1 VSSAGV
7 PFRNGNYVYI
17 APSDSVKARMIFA
30 FVASFCETGFTPSTT
45 MARIHVL
52 SEQVANK
59 IAAGEVVERPAS
71 VVKEL
76 LENSL
81 DAGAKRLK
89 IQIEAGGKKFIQITD
104 DGCGMVRDDALLAF
118 ERHATSKIKDAEDLL
133 NISTLGFRG
142 EALPSIASV
151 SRLRLE
157 TRAADQD
164 SGTIVEIAGGRIFR
178 VEDAGLPAGT
188 SIAVRDLFF
197 NTPAR
202 KKFLKSEST
211 ELSHIASL
219 VTHYALAHPDKHFEL
234 HSATNAVLVAPPV
247 GTYSDRVYQVFGKE
261 TLDQLISV
269 AAELP
274 LERIGLPQPP
284 PWRREKDDEQAGRDP
299 GFLRLHGFVSKPEI
313 QKLNRN
319 SIYTFVNGRLIRD
332 RLIQHALTEAYRNII
347 PPTVFPVVL
356 LFLEMPNAEVDI
368 NVHPSKT
375 EVRFRQQTVMHDFV
389 RDSVRAALM
398 KARPVPQFVTEIRA
412 HPTASPSLTPG
423 ARAAFAESAAP
434 ARILY
439 GQTAPA
445 DFMLQ
450 APPQPVIDGRLQFD
464 ESITIEANAA
474 IPVARFPRQTFGGAV
489 PEPSVDGC
497 AGPIADE
504 IETEAIPTLS
514 SLKPLGQLRESF
526 ILAVNHDGLWIIDQH
541 VAHERV
547 LFEKVLRQRAEQQ
560 VESQRLLMPIVI
572 ELTPAQQAVFAEISD
587 ELGKNGFEAEPFGT
601 RSIAIKIAPAG
612 VEAGQVEKM
621 LHELLDQFAREDQA
635 LNLDQ
640 IRTRIAASIAC
651 HAAIKVN
658 MPLEQNKMEW
668 LLRELAKTD
677 CPMSCPH
684 GRPVVLRYSMKDIQR
699 AFKRI

>member
-1 VSSAGV
+1 MG
-7 PFRNGNYVYI
+7 
-17 APSDSVKARMIFA
+17 
-30 FVASFCETGFTPSTT
+30 
-45 MARIHVL
+45 RIHVL
-52 SEQVANK
+52 PEHVANK

-76 LENSL
+76 LENAL
-81 DAGAKRLK
+81 DAGSTRIT
-89 IQIEAGGKKFIQITD
+89 IQIEAGGKKLIQITD
-104 DGCGMVRDDALLAF
+104 NGCGMVRDDALLAF
-118 ERHATSKIKDAEDLL
+118 ERHATSKINSAEDLL
-133 NISTLGFRG
+133 SVSTLGFRG

-157 TRAADQD
+157 TRVADQD
-164 SGTIVEIAGGRIFR
+164 SGTIVEINGGKILR
-178 VEDAGLPAGT
+178 VEEAGLPAGT
-188 SIAVRDLFF
+188 SITVRDLFF

-202 KKFLKSEST
+202 KKFLKAEST

-247 GTYSDRVYQVFGKE
+247 PSYSERVYQVFGKE
-261 TLDQLISV
+261 VLDQLISV
-269 AAELP
+269 AAQQP
-274 LERIGLPQPP
+274 LARVGLPQPP
-284 PWRREKDDEQAGRDP
+284 PWRRREEDEDERDARLHADP
-299 GFLRLHGFVSKPEI
+299 GDLRLHGFISKPEI

-332 RLIQHALTEAYRNII
+332 RLIQHALTEAYRNIL

-356 LFLEMPNAEVDI
+356 LFLELPNAEVDV

-375 EVRFRQQTVMHDFV
+375 EVRFRQQTVMHDFL

-412 HPTASPSLTPG
+412 HPTANPSLTPG
-423 ARAAFAESAAP
+423 AHAATAEASATWKSF
-434 ARILY
+434 Y

-445 DFMLQ
+445 SFASQ
-450 APPQPVIDGRLQFD
+450 APAQPIIAERFHFSEG
-464 ESITIEANAA
+464 ITVEANAA
-474 IPVARFPRQTFGGAV
+474 VPVARFPQQTFGGDRCA
-489 PEPSVDGC
+489 PPLAEELGPTSDEAPS
-497 AGPIADE
+497 
-504 IETEAIPTLS
+504 LS

-547 LFEKVLRQRAEQQ
+547 LFERVLRQRAKQQ
-560 VESQRLLMPIVI
+560 VESQRLLMPMVI
-572 ELTPAQQAVFAEISD
+572 DLTPAQQAVFSEISN
-587 ELGKNGFEAEPFGT
+587 ELGKNGFEAEPFGA
-601 RSIAIKIAPAG
+601 RSIAVKVAPAG
-612 VEAGQVEKM
+612 VQAGEVEHM
-621 LHELLDQFAREDQA
+621 LHELLDQFSREEQA

-640 IRTRIAASIAC
+640 IRGRIAASIAC

-658 MPLEQNKMEW
+658 MQLEQNKMDW
-668 LLRELAKTD
+668 LLGELAKTE

-684 GRPVVLRYSMKDIQR
+684 GRPVVLRYSMTDIQK

>member
-1 VSSAGV
+1 MG
-7 PFRNGNYVYI
+7 
-17 APSDSVKARMIFA
+17 
-30 FVASFCETGFTPSTT
+30 
-45 MARIHVL
+45 RIHVL
-52 SEQVANK
+52 PEHVANK

-76 LENSL
+76 LENAL
-81 DAGAKRLK
+81 DAGSTRIK
-89 IQIEAGGKKFIQITD
+89 IQIEAGGKKLIQITD

-118 ERHATSKIKDAEDLL
+118 ERHATSKIKNAEDLL

-164 SGTIVEIAGGRIFR
+164 SGSIVEITGGKIFR
-178 VEDAGLPAGT
+178 VEEAGLPAGT
-188 SIAVRDLFF
+188 SVTIRDLFF
-197 NTPAR
+197 NIPAR
-202 KKFLKSEST
+202 KKFLKAEST

-219 VTHYALAHPDKHFEL
+219 VTHYALAHPEKHFEL

-247 GTYSDRVYQVFGKE
+247 ASYSDRVYQVFGKNV
-261 TLDQLISV
+261 LDQLISV
-269 AAELP
+269 AADVP
-274 LERIGLPQPP
+274 LARIGLPQPP
-284 PWRREKDDEQAGRDP
+284 PWRRKEEEDADGDGGLPTGAGS
-299 GFLRLHGFVSKPEI
+299 LRLHGFISKPEL

-319 SIYTFVNGRLIRD
+319 SIYTFVNGRLIRN
-332 RLIQHALTEAYRNII
+332 RLIQHALTEAYRNIL

-356 LFLEMPNAEVDI
+356 LFLEMPNAEMDV

-375 EVRFRQQTVMHDFV
+375 EVRFRQQTVMHDFL

-412 HPTASPSLTPG
+412 HPTANPSLTPG
-423 ARAAFAESAAP
+423 ARTAAEASGPLTNFYSAAAPDAFA
-434 ARILY
+434 
-439 GQTAPA
+439 
-445 DFMLQ
+445 LQ
-450 APPQPVIDGRLQFD
+450 APPQPAIAEHFHFSEG
-464 ESITIEANAA
+464 ITVEANAA
-474 IPVARFPRQTFGGAV
+474 IPVARFPQHGFGGEHQTFGG
-489 PEPSVDGC
+489 DRC
-497 AGPIADE
+497 APPLAEQPLAEEFEQSGDVTPVLA
-504 IETEAIPTLS
+504 

-526 ILAVNHDGLWIIDQH
+526 ILAVNRDGLWIVDQH

-547 LFEKVLRQRAEQQ
+547 LFEKVLRQRAQRH

-572 ELTPAQQAVFAEISD
+572 ELTPAQRAIFTDISD
-587 ELGKNGFEAEPFGT
+587 ELQKNGFEAEPFGA
-601 RSIAIKIAPAG
+601 RSIAVKIAPAG
-612 VEAGQVEKM
+612 IQAAEVESM
-621 LHELLDQFAREDQA
+621 LHELLDQFSREEQN
-635 LNLDQ
+635 LNLEQ
-640 IRTRIAASIAC
+640 IRGRIAASIAC

-668 LLRELAKTD
+668 LLAELAKTE

-684 GRPVVLRYSMKDIQR
+684 GRPVVLRYSMNDIQR